1 MKAADGMTQIIN
13 IFLIGMF
20 LFNPAKF
27 FAGGIFIIEET
38 RRNKTIQSKTYI
50 EKHLLRIESNID
62 GEMYISIYNSE
73 KEILYNINTQ
83 RKVYTAITKTDL
95 EKIGSRI
102 KEAKKLFEEKMKS
115 LSSEQQDLMKRMK
128 EKTDAFQDIQND
140 RVYLR
145 VKPGEKIGNWV
156 CDKYRVTENE
166 NLLREVWI
174 ADWNNAGLE
183 LNYKNVLLS
192 LEKFF
197 NYFTEQLGDKVKS
210 QSLNLDFS
218 LADKGIPVKTIHYA
232 GGEINGTSIIKEIK
246 EEELPYSLFIVPSGF
261 TKENPFDS
269 QKNFG
274 Y

>member
-1 MKAADGMTQIIN
+1 MKQIIN
-13 IFLIGMF
+13 IFFIAIF
-20 LFNPAKF
+20 FFNPAKF

-38 RRNKTIQSKTYI
+38 RRNKTIQCKTYL

-62 GEMYISIYNSE
+62 GEMFISIYNSE
-73 KEILYNINTQ
+73 KEILYNINIQ
-83 RKVYTAITKTDL
+83 RQVYTAITKTDL
-95 EKIGSRI
+95 ELIGSRM
-102 KEAKKLFEEKMKS
+102 KEAKKLFEEKMKA
-115 LSSEQQDLMKRMK
+115 LSNEQKDLMKMMK
-128 EKTDAFQDIQND
+128 EKTDAFNNQPNE

-145 VKPGEKIGNWV
+145 AKTDEKIGSWI
-156 CDKYRVTENE
+156 CDKYQVTENQ

-174 ADWNNAGLE
+174 ADWNNTGLE

-197 NYFTEQLGDKVKS
+197 NYFTEQLGDEVKS

-232 GGEINGTSIIKEIK
+232 NGEENGSSIIKEIK
-246 EEELPYSLFIVPSGF
+246 EKELPYSLFMVPSGF

-269 QKNFG
+269 QKDFG